1 MGKYSKKE
9 ILKRINYIQGHL
21 EGVKKMIDSDRYCI
35 DIINQSKG
43 ITSALKK
50 VNKMILANHLNCC
63 IVSAI
68 ERKDEKD
75 QKEKIEELLEILIE
89 D

>member
-21 EGVKKMIDSDRYCI
+21 EGVKKMIDNDRYCI

-75 QKEKIEELLEILIE
+75 QKEKIEELLETLIE